1 MSTSIKNIIYTIF
14 YLSTTITFSFD
25 FLRKQTHTHKPKKYR
40 SKNRVHP
47 KNYSFYQIFVGNKH
61 TQFKWN
67 GFSVGHEGEQ
77 HNIKVQ
83 TKPNASPPNIKH
95 KLEIFFILQNTLS
108 QNVWGATLK

>member
-1 MSTSIKNIIYTIF
+1 M
-14 YLSTTITFSFD
+14 
-25 FLRKQTHTHKPKKYR
+25 HKPKKYR

-47 KNYSFYQIFVGNKH
+47 KNYSFYQIFFGNKH

-83 TKPNASPPNIKH
+83 TEPNASPPNIKH